1 MKPLGRRHVKNPQVE
16 AEQFR
21 RRAALGVIG
30 IAVALLGLALGYF
43 RLQVLQHDE
52 YRTRSEQNRIKLR
65 PIVPARG
72 LIYDRNGELL
82 ADNVSA
88 YRLEL
93 VPEQVGNVKET
104 LAALGELIAL
114 TPEDLRRFE
123 NTRRVSRR
131 FLPVTLKLRLSEQEV
146 ARLAVNR
153 HRFPGVDVVP
163 YLTRRYLHGDLFAH
177 VIGYVSRLDE
187 QDLKELGDERYSA
200 LTHIGKSG
208 IERAYEQ
215 RLRGSI
221 GYEEVETNVQGR
233 SLRVLRRHDALPGE
247 DLRLSIDANVQRA
260 IVAAFGEQNGSAVAV
275 DPNTGEVLALVSLPS
290 FDANLFVNGISHTD
304 YNALTGDI
312 SRPLFNRVVQGGTP
326 PGSTLKPFV
335 GLAGLESGV
344 RKTGDKTLSTGE
356 FRLPGVSRGFRD
368 SHAGGHGWVDLRESI
383 AQSVNTYYY
392 KLALDM
398 GIDKFDSYLQRYGFG
413 RPTGIDLA
421 TEGSGVLPSPA
432 WKRKRFNQPWYA
444 GDTVNAAIGQGL
456 WLVTPLQLAQGT
468 ATLADGGIRRPL
480 RLVHASRKGF
490 LATWQTLPLPAS
502 ESIGASVANLGEV
515 KAGMVAVV
523 HGPTGTARAIGI
535 GAPYLIAGKTG
546 TAQRISRKGS
556 ISHDPRSLPLS
567 QRHQALFIAYAPAD
581 APKIAVAVV
590 VEHGGFGATAAAPI
604 ARKAMDAYLV
614 KPDAPPA
621 GNPAAV
627 VAAPSPTA
635 DAANVTSARDAQP
648 ATEAHRP

>member
-1 MKPLGRRHVKNPQVE
+1 MRPPSRRQIKNPQVE

-30 IAVALLGLALGYF
+30 ITLAVLGLAFGYF
-43 RLQVLQHDE
+43 RLQVLQHAE

-93 VPEQVGNVKET
+93 VPEQVENLERT
-104 LAALGELIAL
+104 IRALGELIVLA
-114 TPEDLRRFE
+114 PEDLRRFE
-123 NTRRVSRR
+123 ATRRVSRR
-131 FLPVTLKLRLSEQEV
+131 FLPVALKLRLSEQEV

-187 QDLKELGDERYSA
+187 DDLKELGDERYAA
-200 LTHIGKSG
+200 LSHVGKSG
-208 IERAYEQ
+208 IERSYEQ

-247 DLRLSIDANVQRA
+247 DLRLSIDAKVQRA
-260 IVAAFGEQNGSAVAV
+260 MVAAFGEQTGSAVAI
-275 DPNTGEVLALVSLPS
+275 DPNTGEVLAMVSLPA
-290 FDANLFVNGISHTD
+290 FDANLFVNGISHAD

-312 SRPLFNRVVQGGTP
+312 SAPLFNRILQGGTS

-335 GLAGLESGV
+335 ALAGLESGV
-344 RKTGDKTLSTGE
+344 RKTGDRILSTGE
-356 FRLPGVSRGFRD
+356 FYLPGVSRGFRD

-398 GIDKFDSYLQRYGFG
+398 GIDSFDRYLLRYGFG
-413 RPTGIDLA
+413 RETGIDLPR
-421 TEGSGVLPSPA
+421 EGVGVLPSPA
-432 WKRKRFNQPWYA
+432 WKRRRFNQPWYA
-444 GDTVNAAIGQGL
+444 GDTVNSAIGQGM
-456 WLVTPLQLAQGT
+456 WVTTPLQLAQGT
-468 ATLADGGIRRPL
+468 ASLGNGGFRYPL
-480 RLVHASRKGF
+480 RLVHASRTGF
-490 LATWQTLPLPAS
+490 LGAWRNVPRVAG
-502 ESIGASVANLGEV
+502 ESIGASAFNLAEV

-523 HGPTGTARAIGI
+523 HGPTGTARSIGY

-546 TAQRISRKGS
+546 TAQRVSRKGN
-556 ISHDPRSLPLS
+556 ISHDPRSLPLH
-567 QRHQALFIAYAPAD
+567 QRHQALFIAYAPAE
-581 APKIAVAVV
+581 APRIAVAVV
-590 VEHGGFGATAAAPI
+590 VEHGGFGGTAAAPI
-604 ARKAMDAYLV
+604 ARKVMDAYLV
-614 KPDAPPA
+614 KPEPPA
-621 GNPAAV
+621 VVVPAAN
-627 VAAPSPTA
+627 ASPGM
-635 DAANVTSARDAQP
+635 VP
-648 ATEAHRP
+648 ATPRPRP

>member
-163 YLTRRYLHGDLFAH
+163 YLTRRYLHGDLFGH

-215 RLRGSI
+215 LLQ
-221 GYEEVETNVQGR
+221 Y
-233 SLRVLRRHDALPGE
+233 
-247 DLRLSIDANVQRA
+247 
-260 IVAAFGEQNGSAVAV
+260 
-275 DPNTGEVLALVSLPS
+275 
-290 FDANLFVNGISHTD
+290 
-304 YNALTGDI
+304 
-312 SRPLFNRVVQGGTP
+312 
-326 PGSTLKPFV
+326 
-335 GLAGLESGV
+335 
-344 RKTGDKTLSTGE
+344 
-356 FRLPGVSRGFRD
+356 
-368 SHAGGHGWVDLRESI
+368 RESLQNPPLLI
-383 AQSVNTYYY
+383 TGNTQEYF
-392 KLALDM
+392 
-398 GIDKFDSYLQRYGFG
+398 IHTNFTN
-413 RPTGIDLA
+413 RPTERTG
-421 TEGSGVLPSPA
+421 
-432 WKRKRFNQPWYA
+432 
-444 GDTVNAAIGQGL
+444 
-456 WLVTPLQLAQGT
+456 
-468 ATLADGGIRRPL
+468 RR
-480 RLVHASRKGF
+480 R
-490 LATWQTLPLPAS
+490 
-502 ESIGASVANLGEV
+502 
-515 KAGMVAVV
+515 
-523 HGPTGTARAIGI
+523 
-535 GAPYLIAGKTG
+535 
-546 TAQRISRKGS
+546 
-556 ISHDPRSLPLS
+556 
-567 QRHQALFIAYAPAD
+567 
-581 APKIAVAVV
+581 
-590 VEHGGFGATAAAPI
+590 
-604 ARKAMDAYLV
+604 
-614 KPDAPPA
+614 
-621 GNPAAV
+621 
-627 VAAPSPTA
+627 
-635 DAANVTSARDAQP
+635 
-648 ATEAHRP
+648 